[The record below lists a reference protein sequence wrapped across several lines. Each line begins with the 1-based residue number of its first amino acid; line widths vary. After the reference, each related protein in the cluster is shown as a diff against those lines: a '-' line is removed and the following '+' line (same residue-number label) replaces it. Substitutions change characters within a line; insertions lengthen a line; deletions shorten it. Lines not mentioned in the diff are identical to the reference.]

1 MLIYTDGLE
10 RSGNVFISHAI
21 SLITGKEVKSVR
33 SHNINTLQDYKEKYP
48 FVVPVRDALPSIA
61 SAKIYRDKSFLDHP
75 ERMARHAGTDA
86 PDEYSLQIENIIQ
99 RFLDYTQYLVDNPR
113 FFVAPFDEFTKDAT
127 SVMYKLSKRYPRIT
141 ILNNVTNQ
149 DIEDSCSLGE
159 NMFHTEAGNLPRPTP
174 KKAEMEEMLKSQFF
188 IEIQAVQTNVDKL
201 HKRYDALL

>member
-61 SAKIYRDKSFLDHP
+61 SAKIYRDKSFLDYP
-75 ERMARHAGTDA
+75 ERMARHQGTNN
-86 PDEYSLQIENIIQ
+86 PDEHSLQIENIIQ
-99 RFLDYTQYLVDNPR
+99 RFLDYTQYLIDNPR

-127 SVMYKLSKRYPRIT
+127 PVLQKLSNQYPRIT

>member
-1 MLIYTDGLE
+1 
-10 RSGNVFISHAI
+10 
-21 SLITGKEVKSVR
+21 
-33 SHNINTLQDYKEKYP
+33 
-48 FVVPVRDALPSIA
+48 
-61 SAKIYRDKSFLDHP
+61 
-75 ERMARHAGTDA
+75 MARHQGTNN
-86 PDEYSLQIENIIQ
+86 PDEHSLQIENIIQ
-99 RFLDYTQYLVDNPR
+99 RFLDYTQYLIDNPR

-127 SVMYKLSKRYPRIT
+127 PVLQKLSNQYPRIT
-141 ILNNVTNQ
+141 IFNNVTNQ